1 MNSLVRYEIRVT
13 DIFVVCYKDIFERS
27 KINKNMQNHSIVISK
42 QKDNDEVYH
51 LRRRRRRGFFF
62 LHHNFLKCDTMLLC
76 DRGHLDN
83 DNLEK
88 L

>member
-42 QKDNDEVYH
+42 QKDNDEVVVVVVAVVAAAAV
-51 LRRRRRRGFFF
+51 LVAAFEFSF
-62 LHHNFLKCDTMLLC
+62 AFVSMQMFLKL
-76 DRGHLDN
+76 RF
-83 DNLEK
+83 E
-88 L
+88 